1 MKKTLVYLVLF
12 LILLLGFGARYHKYT
27 VWPREGA
34 TYDEFAWTF
43 LGLSLWEKGVPTSWS
58 PHAAYKNRI
67 EYSNPQGARF
77 TLVTPYLEHP
87 PLFGLISGGFARLN
101 GVTSFDEVNISKIR
115 PLALLLGVFSIFTV
129 YLLASLVYGSTT
141 GLIASGLYAVIP
153 TVAIGSRLV
162 QNENFFIPFFL
173 LSLYFGYKYVKYR
186 LSHDLLATTIIC
198 ALLPLAKVPW
208 IAASVAVGAMFVYS
222 GKRKAALIVG
232 LTTLIFFAGF
242 ILYGI
247 RWNGEVFY
255 NLWKLQLARY
265 FMSFDSMFALF
276 RDPIIA
282 DRTFV
287 DGWIYFGWAAMIL
300 LLVKNIKKNIPIVL
314 GFLAYGAIF
323 VFAIPSEPLHGW
335 YRYPFYPFL
344 AIALAVFLKEYLN
357 RGYFVTALFFIV
369 TGLSVFAESWG
380 KVFGFS
386 YPVFRT
392 YLTVVAVGALPGIYP
407 KLERNRVLRWINYG
421 ILFSIILL
429 SLWAAV
435 HYNEQ

>member
-1 MKKTLVYLVLF
+1 
-12 LILLLGFGARYHKYT
+12 
-27 VWPREGA
+27 
-34 TYDEFAWTF
+34 
-43 LGLSLWEKGVPTSWS
+43 
-58 PHAAYKNRI
+58 
-67 EYSNPQGARF
+67 
-77 TLVTPYLEHP
+77 
-87 PLFGLISGGFARLN
+87 
-101 GVTSFDEVNISKIR
+101 
-115 PLALLLGVFSIFTV
+115 
-129 YLLASLVYGSTT
+129 
-141 GLIASGLYAVIP
+141 
-153 TVAIGSRLV
+153 
-162 QNENFFIPFFL
+162 
-173 LSLYFGYKYVKYR
+173 
-186 LSHDLLATTIIC
+186 
-198 ALLPLAKVPW
+198 
-208 IAASVAVGAMFVYS
+208 
-222 GKRKAALIVG
+222 
-232 LTTLIFFAGF
+232 
-242 ILYGI
+242 
-247 RWNGEVFY
+247 
-255 NLWKLQLARY
+255 
-265 FMSFDSMFALF
+265 
-276 RDPIIA
+276 
-282 DRTFV
+282 
-287 DGWIYFGWAAMIL
+287 MIL